1 MELGSDLI
9 EGRFLKRVNRFL
21 ARVEIAGREEEV
33 HVPNSGRMKELFVPG
48 VRVLSRLRSGSHRK
62 TRFDLALVDLGCT
75 LVSTDARLPNG
86 LVAEAIT
93 NGQLEQFAG
102 YSKLFSE
109 ATFGES
115 RLDIML
121 EGESGRCYV
130 ETKSA
135 TLVEGGVGLF
145 PDSPTVRGVKHLQSL
160 AAAKDAGSRAA
171 VVFVV
176 QRSDA
181 SAFATNDRADPALGQ
196 ACRWARSHGV
206 EAYAYNCRVTE
217 SSVRLDQA
225 LPIVQCPWSEPD
237 G

>member
-9 EGRFLKRVNRFL
+9 EGRFLERVNRFL
-21 ARVEIAGREEEV
+21 ARVQIAGREEDV
-33 HVPNSGRMKELFVPG
+33 HVPNSGRMKELFLPG
-48 VRVLSRLRSGSHRK
+48 VRVLVRPKSGSHRK
-62 TRFDLALVDLGCT
+62 TKFDLALVDLVFT
-75 LVSTDARLPNG
+75 LVSTDARLPNA

-93 NGQLEQFAG
+93 TGQLEQFAG
-102 YSKLFSE
+102 YPKLFRE

-145 PDSPTVRGVKHLQSL
+145 PDSPTIRGVKHLQSL
-160 AAAKDAGSRAA
+160 TVARGAGSRAA

-196 ACRWARSHGV
+196 ACRWARSQGV

-225 LPIVQCPWSEPD
+225 LPIVPFPWSEAN